1 MNAYLAFKALHL
13 IAVISWMAGLLYL
26 PRIFVYHAEVKTDS
40 EAYNI
45 FTIMELRLMKYIMN
59 PAMVATWIFGIWLVY
74 LAGHEIAMQLWMQIK
89 LILVIILS
97 GFHGFLSKCRK
108 NFYNKVNSKTS
119 KFFRIINEI
128 PTVMLII
135 IIFLVIFM
143 PN

>member
-1 MNAYLAFKALHL
+1 MYLTLKALHL
-13 IAVISWMAGLLYL
+13 IAVISWMVGLLYL

-128 PTVMLII
+128 PTVMLIT

>member
-1 MNAYLAFKALHL
+1 MYLTLKALHL
-13 IAVISWMAGLLYL
+13 IAVLSWMVGLLYL

>member
-1 MNAYLAFKALHL
+1 MYLTLKALHL
-13 IAVISWMAGLLYL
+13 IAVISWMVGLLYL

-59 PAMVATWIFGIWLVY
+59 PAMLATWIFGVWLVY

>member
-1 MNAYLAFKALHL
+1 MYLTLKSLHL
-13 IAVISWMAGLLYL
+13 IAVISWMVGLLYL

-128 PTVMLII
+128 PTVMLIT

>member
-1 MNAYLAFKALHL
+1 MYLTLKALHL
-13 IAVISWMAGLLYL
+13 IAVISWMVGLLYL

-128 PTVMLII
+128 PIVVLII

>member
-1 MNAYLAFKALHL
+1 MYLTLKALHL
-13 IAVISWMAGLLYL
+13 IAVISWMVGLLYL

>member
-1 MNAYLAFKALHL
+1 MYLTLKALHL
-13 IAVISWMAGLLYL
+13 IAVISWMVGLLYL

-59 PAMVATWIFGIWLVY
+59 PAMLATWIFGVWLVY

-128 PTVMLII
+128 PTVMLIT

>member
-1 MNAYLAFKALHL
+1 MYLTLKALHL
-13 IAVISWMAGLLYL
+13 IAVISWMVGLLYL

-59 PAMVATWIFGIWLVY
+59 PAMVATWIFGIWFVY

>member
-1 MNAYLAFKALHL
+1 MYLTLKALHL
-13 IAVISWMAGLLYL
+13 IAVISWMVGLLYL

-119 KFFRIINEI
+119 KFFRMINEI
-128 PTVMLII
+128 PTVMLIT

>member
-1 MNAYLAFKALHL
+1 
-13 IAVISWMAGLLYL
+13 
-26 PRIFVYHAEVKTDS
+26 
-40 EAYNI
+40 
-45 FTIMELRLMKYIMN
+45 MKYIMN